1 MDMDGPFSKQN
12 LMMKKIVITTEK
24 NFSIIYRKEN
34 DTQIIIRHNCS
45 AYLLSSFFFR
55 SVRENR
61 IFFYNNLIL
70 LLYIPLPF
78 SDNIYICLRQVMEG
92 RNGNGAKKNNKSSVR
107 LGDLM
112 LFHAKVRFPGFENG
126 KQSSAALLLRE
137 FIKVYVSV
145 YYVVVVYK
153 IV

>member
-1 MDMDGPFSKQN
+1 
-12 LMMKKIVITTEK
+12 
-24 NFSIIYRKEN
+24 
-34 DTQIIIRHNCS
+34 
-45 AYLLSSFFFR
+45 
-55 SVRENR
+55 
-61 IFFYNNLIL
+61 
-70 LLYIPLPF
+70 
-78 SDNIYICLRQVMEG
+78 MEG

-145 YYVVVVYK
+145 YYVVVFYK

>member
-1 MDMDGPFSKQN
+1 
-12 LMMKKIVITTEK
+12 
-24 NFSIIYRKEN
+24 
-34 DTQIIIRHNCS
+34 
-45 AYLLSSFFFR
+45 
-55 SVRENR
+55 
-61 IFFYNNLIL
+61 
-70 LLYIPLPF
+70 
-78 SDNIYICLRQVMEG
+78 MEG

-126 KQSSAALLLRE
+126 KQSSALLLKE

-145 YYVVVVYK
+145 YYVVAKVVVVYK

>member
-1 MDMDGPFSKQN
+1 
-12 LMMKKIVITTEK
+12 
-24 NFSIIYRKEN
+24 
-34 DTQIIIRHNCS
+34 
-45 AYLLSSFFFR
+45 
-55 SVRENR
+55 
-61 IFFYNNLIL
+61 
-70 LLYIPLPF
+70 
-78 SDNIYICLRQVMEG
+78 MEG

-126 KQSSAALLLRE
+126 KQSSALLLRE

-145 YYVVVVYK
+145 YYVVAKVVEVYK

>member
-1 MDMDGPFSKQN
+1 
-12 LMMKKIVITTEK
+12 
-24 NFSIIYRKEN
+24 
-34 DTQIIIRHNCS
+34 
-45 AYLLSSFFFR
+45 
-55 SVRENR
+55 
-61 IFFYNNLIL
+61 
-70 LLYIPLPF
+70 
-78 SDNIYICLRQVMEG
+78 MEG

-126 KQSSAALLLRE
+126 KQSSAAFLLRE

-145 YYVVVVYK
+145 YYVVEVYK

>member
-1 MDMDGPFSKQN
+1 
-12 LMMKKIVITTEK
+12 
-24 NFSIIYRKEN
+24 
-34 DTQIIIRHNCS
+34 
-45 AYLLSSFFFR
+45 
-55 SVRENR
+55 
-61 IFFYNNLIL
+61 
-70 LLYIPLPF
+70 
-78 SDNIYICLRQVMEG
+78 MEG

-126 KQSSAALLLRE
+126 KQSSSALLLRE

-145 YYVVVVYK
+145 YYVVAKVVVVYK